1 VSELKVKIHYLYTTC
16 NEGKNKS
23 IPQAQQLDRETPDL
37 ELLLYNPSVGV
48 IVNLVPLID
57 MINLVILDLQKHVF
71 FDIS

>member
-1 VSELKVKIHYLYTTC
+1 MK
-16 NEGKNKS
+16 GRS
-23 IPQAQQLDRETPDL
+23 IPQAQHLDRETPDL